1 MKSIIIYIIL
11 LILSL
16 VMLWYSTIVWV
27 FTVATKKVGDDSI
40 KYQDVL
46 ITVLVFSIIGLL
58 GFSLYK
64 LVKGLFSFFKK

>member
-1 MKSIIIYIIL
+1 
-11 LILSL
+11 L

-27 FTVATKKVGDDSI
+27 FTVATKKVVDDSI

-64 LVKGLFSFFKK
+64 LVKELFCFFKNS